1 MNRITIRIAAL
12 AALGLV
18 ATQGARAADATPG
31 YAYVGGTGE
40 NESVA
45 YAGPTPQGRPL
56 DPATVTGSGENLS
69 VEVPRTVVTGPV
81 LYQAVIEGSGENQS
95 VRYVPVAPR
104 G

>member
-1 MNRITIRIAAL
+1 MNRIVIRLAAV

-18 ATQGARAADATPG
+18 ATQGARAADAGLG

-45 YAGPTPQGRPL
+45 YVGETPRGL
-56 DPATVTGSGENLS
+56 LAEPATIVGSGGNIS
-69 VEVPRTVVTGPV
+69 VEVPRTVVRSPV
-81 LYQAVIEGSGENQS
+81 QYNAVVEGSGENQS
-95 VRYVPVAPR
+95 VRYVPVTPR